1 MYYPLYNNPFY
12 YPPRAYIPNMCSSN
26 YVYEN
31 YNDTQNVS
39 EIKECSNNSTNER
52 SFISESQEDFSATNN
67 GNKNNFFS
75 ITDDRLEIFGI
86 SINIDD
92 LIILVTLFFMFRE
105 NQIDY
110 SIIIILALILF
121 DQN

>member
-12 YPPRAYIPNMCSSN
+12 YPSRAYMQNMCSYN
-26 YVYEN
+26 HAYEN
-31 YNDTQNVS
+31 IYDTNTLNYNSFDDSNF
-39 EIKECSNNSTNER
+39 KE
-52 SFISESQEDFSATNN
+52 
-67 GNKNNFFS
+67 KNNNRNITDIPFKNHEDKSIPFS
-75 ITDDRLEIFGI
+75 ITEDRLELFGI

-92 LIILVTLFFMFRE
+92 LIILITLFFMFKE
-105 NQIDY
+105 NHIDY

>member
-12 YPPRAYIPNMCSSN
+12 YPRGAYIPNMCSYSPM
-26 YVYEN
+26 YEN
-31 YNDTQNVS
+31 Y
-39 EIKECSNNSTNER
+39 R
-52 SFISESQEDFSATNN
+52 SVPNPSKSQENPKAETERFCTNTFSNTATYTND
-67 GNKNNFFS
+67 NKNSFFS
-75 ITDDRLEIFGI
+75 INDDRLEIFGI

-92 LIILVTLFFMFRE
+92 LIILVTLFFMFKE

>member
-12 YPPRAYIPNMCSSN
+12 YPNRAYIPNMCSYN
-26 YVYEN
+26 HAYEN
-31 YNDTQNVS
+31 INNRNNFDYNSFSNS
-39 EIKECSNNSTNER
+39 NFEEKNNNRNIKDI
-52 SFISESQEDFSATNN
+52 SFKSQED
-67 GNKNNFFS
+67 KNIPFS
-75 ITDDRLEIFGI
+75 ITDDRLELFGI

-92 LIILVTLFFMFRE
+92 LIILITLFFMFKE
-105 NQIDY
+105 SHIDY